1 MAQTQTAVQEHK
13 VVVELEDGDS
23 GYRWWSGPMTDAEA
37 SAYLAAAEA
46 RGDYLSEWSCA
57 TGCAECLNP

>member
-1 MAQTQTAVQEHK
+1 MAQSQTAVQDHT
-13 VVVELEDGDS
+13 VVVELEAES
-23 GYRWWSGPMTDAEA
+23 GYRFWSAPMTDAEA
-37 SAYLAAAEA
+37 KVYLATAEA

>member
-1 MAQTQTAVQEHK
+1 MAQSQTAVQDHT
-13 VVVELEDGDS
+13 VVVELEAES
-23 GYRWWSGPMTDAEA
+23 GYRFWSAPMTDAEA
-37 SAYLAAAEA
+37 TAYVAAAEA

>member
-1 MAQTQTAVQEHK
+1 MTQNQTAVQEHT
-13 VVVELEDGDS
+13 VVVEIEDGET
-23 GYRWWSGPMTDAEA
+23 GYRRWAGPMTDAEA

-57 TGCAECLNP
+57 TGCAECLAP